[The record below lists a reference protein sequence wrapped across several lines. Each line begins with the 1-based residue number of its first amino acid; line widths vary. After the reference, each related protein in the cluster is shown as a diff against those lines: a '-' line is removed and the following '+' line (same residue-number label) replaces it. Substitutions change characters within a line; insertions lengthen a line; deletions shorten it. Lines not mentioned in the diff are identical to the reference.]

1 MFEATYES
9 KYGYKFKSFDLNK
22 MKYME
27 LLHTGYE
34 LRDFRNELSRYVWD
48 NFDKYLIKMSSTEFL
63 KEIRNNYEPA
73 SKLDS
78 NFDYD

>member
-34 LRDFRNELSRYVWD
+34 LRDFR
-48 NFDKYLIKMSSTEFL
+48 MSCPDMSGTTST
-63 KEIRNNYEPA
+63 
-73 SKLDS
+73 ST
-78 NFDYD
+78 